1 MKVLVIE
8 DEEAIAGRILPALA
22 QAGFVPERAMDG
34 EDALF
39 RATEEEFAAIVLD
52 LGLPVLDG
60 LSLLRRLRAAG
71 RATPVLIV
79 SARASWTERV
89 EGIDA
94 GADDYLGKPFRVEEL
109 VARVRALVRRA
120 HGHFQPILSVRGIE
134 LDTRARTAAVDG
146 APVALTASEWRLLH
160 LLMQNAG
167 RVLSRQELAGQLYAE
182 HEERESNTL
191 EVLVG
196 RLRRKIGEDRIR
208 TRRGLGYLIEAEGP
222 AG

>member
-1 MKVLVIE
+1 VKVLVIE
-8 DEEAIAGRILPALA
+8 DEAAIAARIVQALA
-22 QAGFVPERAMDG
+22 AAGFVPEQAQDG

-52 LGLPVLDG
+52 LGLPLLDG
-60 LSLLRRLRAAG
+60 LSLLRRMRAAG
-71 RATPVLIV
+71 RTTPVLIV
-79 SARASWTERV
+79 SARASWSERV

-120 HGHFQPILSVRGIE
+120 HGHAHAVLTVRGIE
-134 LDTRARTAAVDG
+134 LDTRARTVAVDG
-146 APVALTASEWRLLH
+146 VPVALTAAEYRLLH

-167 RVLSRQELAGQLYAE
+167 RVLSRQELADQLYAE

-196 RLRRKIGEDRIR
+196 RLRRKVGEDAIR
-208 TRRGLGYLIEAEGP
+208 TRRGQGYLIVADEA

>member
-1 MKVLVIE
+1 VKVLVIE
-8 DEEAIAGRILPALA
+8 DEEAIAGRIVPALA
-22 QAGFVPERAMDG
+22 QAGFVPERSGDG

-71 RATPVLIV
+71 KATPVLIV

-120 HGHFQPILSVRGIE
+120 HGHFQAVLTVRGIE

-146 APVALTASEWRLLH
+146 VPVALTASEWRLLH

-167 RVLSRQELAGQLYAE
+167 RVLSRQELADQLYAE
-182 HEERESNTL
+182 REERESNTL
-191 EVLVG
+191 EVLIG
-196 RLRRKIGEDRIR
+196 RLRRKVGEDVIR
-208 TRRGLGYLIEAEGP
+208 TRRGQGYLIEAEGSP
-222 AG
+222 L

>member
-1 MKVLVIE
+1 VKVLVIE
-8 DEEAIAGRILPALA
+8 DEDAIAARIMQALA
-22 QAGFVPERAMDG
+22 GAGFVAERAREG

-60 LSLLRRLRAAG
+60 LSLLRRMRAAG
-71 RATPVLIV
+71 RAAPVLIV

-120 HGHFQPILSVRGIE
+120 HGHFQAILSVRGIE

-146 APVALTASEWRLLH
+146 VPVALTASEYRLLH

-167 RVLSRQELAGQLYAE
+167 RVLSRQELAEQLYAE
-182 HEERESNTL
+182 HEERDSNTL

-196 RLRRKIGEDRIR
+196 RLRRKVGEEVIR
-208 TRRGLGYLIEAEGP
+208 TRRGQGYLIEAEGRP
-222 AG
+222 G

>member
-1 MKVLVIE
+1 MKILVIE
-8 DEEAIAGRILPALA
+8 DEDAIASRLERGL
-22 QAGFVPERAMDG
+22 QGAGYVVERAADG

-39 RATEEEFAAIVLD
+39 RATEEDFAAIVLD

-71 RATPVLIV
+71 RATPVLVV
-79 SARASWTERV
+79 SARGSWSERV

-94 GADDYLGKPFRVEEL
+94 GADDYLGKPFRMEEV

-120 HGHFQPILSVRGIE
+120 HGHFHPVLSVHGID
-134 LDTRARTAAVDG
+134 LDTRTRTVTVDG
-146 APVALTASEWRLLH
+146 GAVALTASEYRLLH

-167 RVLSRQELAGQLYAE
+167 RVMSRQELADQLYAE

-191 EVLVG
+191 EVLIG
-196 RLRRKIGEDRIR
+196 RLRRKVGDEAIR
-208 TRRGLGYLIEAEGP
+208 TRRGQGYVIETESGQA
-222 AG
+222 

>member
-1 MKVLVIE
+1 VKVLVIE
-8 DEEAIAGRILPALA
+8 DEEAIAGRIVPALA
-22 QAGFVPERAMDG
+22 QAGFVPERSGAG

-71 RATPVLIV
+71 QATPVLIV

-120 HGHFQPILSVRGIE
+120 HGHFQAVLTVRGIE

-146 APVALTASEWRLLH
+146 VPVALTASEWRLLH

-167 RVLSRQELAGQLYAE
+167 RVLSRQELADQLYAE

-191 EVLVG
+191 EVLIG
-196 RLRRKIGEDRIR
+196 RLRRKVGEDVIR
-208 TRRGLGYLIEAEGP
+208 TRRGQGYLIEAEGNS
-222 AG
+222 G

>member
-22 QAGFVPERAMDG
+22 RAGFVPERAMDG